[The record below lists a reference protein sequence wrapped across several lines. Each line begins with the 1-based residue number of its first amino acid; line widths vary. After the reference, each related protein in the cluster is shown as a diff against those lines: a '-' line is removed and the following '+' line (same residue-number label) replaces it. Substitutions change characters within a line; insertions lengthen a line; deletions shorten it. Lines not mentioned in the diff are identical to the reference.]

1 MTAQPFDPPGNVGN
15 DTGAEGGIHASEFQA
30 EDPSY
35 VDSGNE
41 DSLTRSKSS
50 MWIHDDSGP
59 SFIGDHQGYK
69 TTLSQRASSLA

>member
-1 MTAQPFDPPGNVGN
+1 
-15 DTGAEGGIHASEFQA
+15 
-30 EDPSY
+30 
-35 VDSGNE
+35 
-41 DSLTRSKSS
+41 